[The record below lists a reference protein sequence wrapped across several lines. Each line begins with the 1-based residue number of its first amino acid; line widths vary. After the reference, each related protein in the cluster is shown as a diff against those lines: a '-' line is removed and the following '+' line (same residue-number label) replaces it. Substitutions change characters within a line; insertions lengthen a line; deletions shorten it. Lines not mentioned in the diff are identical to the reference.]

1 MIYLGLA
8 WCKQNFVFGFFFKLI
23 LLLFLATGSYL
34 AYLSTNQLEIETS
47 LESSE
52 KIYSIKNAEFL
63 GADQMGDLSY
73 KVFSKKASTESG
85 DDQIILEQVELKYY
99 ANNLNDWRISSEKG
113 EMYDDQ
119 NLLVLR
125 GDVVIKNNSTL
136 RPSIIETEYM
146 EINPKKMTIATNK
159 KVKITINNNTIEAYG
174 FNAILEEN
182 QIKFRTSNV
191 PNSIQ

>member
-1 MIYLGLA
+1 M
-8 WCKQNFVFGFFFKLI
+8 FGFFFKLI

-99 ANNLNDWRISSEKG
+99 ADELNDWKISSDKG
-113 EMYDDQ
+113 EMYDDES
-119 NLLVLR
+119 LLILR
-125 GDVVIKNNSTL
+125 GNVVIENNSTL

-146 EINPKKMTIATNK
+146 EINPNKMTIATNK
-159 KVKITINNNTIEAYG
+159 KVKITINNNTIESYG
-174 FNAILEEN
+174 FNATLEEN
-182 QIKFRTSNV
+182 QIKFRTSNL
-191 PNSIQ
+191 PSSIQ

>member
-1 MIYLGLA
+1 M
-8 WCKQNFVFGFFFKLI
+8 FGFFFKLI

-34 AYLSTNQLEIETS
+34 AYLSTNELEIERS

-52 KIYSIKNAEFL
+52 KIYSIKNAEFF
-63 GADQMGDLSY
+63 GSDQMGFLSY
-73 KVFSKKASTESG
+73 RVFSKKASTESG

-99 ANNLNDWRISSEKG
+99 SDDLNDWRISSDKG
-113 EMYDDQ
+113 EMYDDES
-119 NLLVLR
+119 LLVLR
-125 GDVVIKNNSTL
+125 GNVVFENKSTL

-174 FNAILEEN
+174 INAKLQEN

-191 PNSIQ
+191 PNSMQ

>member
-1 MIYLGLA
+1 M
-8 WCKQNFVFGFFFKLI
+8 FGFFFKLI

-52 KIYSIKNAEFL
+52 RIYSIKNAEFF
-63 GADQMGDLSY
+63 GSDQMGSLNY
-73 KVFSKKASTESG
+73 KIFSKRAKTESG
-85 DDQIILEQVELKYY
+85 DDQIILEQVELRYY
-99 ANNLNDWRISSEKG
+99 ADDLNDWQISSDKG
-113 EMYDDQ
+113 EMYDDES
-119 NLLVLR
+119 LLILT
-125 GDVVIKNNSTL
+125 GNVVIENNSTL

-146 EINPKKMTIATNK
+146 EINPNKMTIATNK

-182 QIKFRTSNV
+182 QIKFRTSNL
-191 PNSIQ
+191 PSSIQ

>member
-1 MIYLGLA
+1 M
-8 WCKQNFVFGFFFKLI
+8 FGFFFKI
-23 LLLFLATGSYL
+23 IILLFLVAGSYL
-34 AYLSTNQLEIETS
+34 AYLSTNEIQVDTS
-47 LESSE
+47 IESSE
-52 KIYSIKNAEFL
+52 RIYSIKNAEFL
-63 GADQMGDLSY
+63 GSDQMGGLSY

-136 RPSIIETEYM
+136 RPSIIQTEYM

-159 KVKITINNNTIEAYG
+159 KVKITINNNKIEAFG
-174 FNAILEEN
+174 INAVLEEN
-182 QIKFRTSNV
+182 KIKFRTNNAL
-191 PNSIQ
+191 NSMQ

>member
-1 MIYLGLA
+1 M
-8 WCKQNFVFGFFFKLI
+8 FGFFFKLI

-34 AYLSTNQLEIETS
+34 AYLSTNEFETETS
-47 LESSE
+47 IESSE
-52 KIYSIKNAEFL
+52 RIYSLKNAEFL
-63 GADQMGDLSY
+63 GSNQMGDLSY

-146 EINPKKMTIATNK
+146 EINPNKMTIATNK

-174 FNAILEEN
+174 FNAMLEED
-182 QIKFRTSNV
+182 QIKFRTSNAS
-191 PNSIQ
+191 NSMQ

>member
-1 MIYLGLA
+1 M
-8 WCKQNFVFGFFFKLI
+8 FGFFFKLI
-23 LLLFLATGSYL
+23 LLLFLAAGSYL
-34 AYLSTNQLEIETS
+34 AYLSTNEFETETS
-47 LESSE
+47 IESSE
-52 KIYSIKNAEFL
+52 RIYSLKNAEFL
-63 GADQMGDLSY
+63 GSNQMGDLSY

-159 KVKITINNNTIEAYG
+159 KVKITINNNTIEANG
-174 FNAILEEN
+174 FNATLEEN
-182 QIKFRTSNV
+182 QIKFRTNNV
-191 PNSIQ
+191 PNSM